1 MPLQIYYIKIVLLL
15 FTYFEP
21 YHFTVIWYMPLLI
34 LSIYFVKK
42 NYPSSFI
49 IPYILFFSSEA
60 MPEPDRSNEMVA
72 AGGSGVDQMA
82 GDRSP
87 LQLAVYSC

>member
-42 NYPSSFI
+42 ITHLPSFS
-49 IPYILFFSSEA
+49 YILFFSSEA